1 MRLAAEGNE
10 SHVSTAA
17 DGSLVAVAFGPVW
30 ALRAV
35 PGLLRLPCSAA
46 TTTATTTTAST
57 EPPAAPR
64 AGRGG
69 RGEGLREVVLKIGE

>member
-17 DGSLVAVAFGPVW
+17 DGSLVAVAFGTVW

-46 TTTATTTTAST
+46 TATATTAST

-69 RGEGLREVVLKIGE
+69 RGEGLREVVLKISE